1 MKEGIFLAEKNLA
14 ALLKKLETDDDLAQ
28 IGKLDDKTKE
38 ILQKMAD
45 NEIDGDKAIEIFLRD
60 KENYKK

>member
-1 MKEGIFLAEKNLA
+1 MAEKNLA